1 MAVLSA
7 GFGQGSGPI
16 SLRGIGC
23 TGFESELANCS
34 NDGTF
39 PLCTHSNDAGVR
51 CLSKWDIFVLTSL
64 LTGVLQQE
72 CQLYQP
78 IKSRSFADWLTQ

>member
-16 SLRGIGC
+16 LLGNVGC
-23 TGFESELANCS
+23 TGFESDIANCS
-34 NDGTF
+34 NDDGSS
-39 PLCTHSNDAGVR
+39 CTHSNDAGVR
-51 CLSKWDIFVLTSL
+51 CLSKWDVSVLTSL

-72 CQLYQP
+72 FQLYQP
-78 IKSRSFADWLTQ
+78 IKSHSFC

>member
-16 SLRGIGC
+16 LLRDVGC
-23 TGFESELANCS
+23 TGFESDIANCS
-34 NDGTF
+34 NDDRI
-39 PLCTHSNDAGVR
+39 PCTHSNDAGVR
-51 CLSKWDIFVLTSL
+51 CLSKWDISVLTSL

-78 IKSRSFADWLTQ
+78 IKSRSFC